1 MTEVIISSEQSLGD
15 GQEVNLFSCAL
26 TQQSVDNILV
36 ALSNNGVS
44 NGYVQLEGG
53 MNAIPSATGLAAK
66 AVLEGNGWNVNVNLP
81 PPGYVSIP
89 ASTDFDIEGDF
100 TIEMFVKFNQ
110 LDIYGTSPRPYS
122 FGAFPTAANAIS
134 FQTNQI
140 IFWANSDQ
148 RTVGVFT
155 PVIGQWYHICAM
167 RYGAD
172 GDKAVALFV
181 DGTRI
186 ATNLYNDPILSQGLP
201 LTIGY
206 GNEANSSLNGFIS
219 NFRWTESAVYDNAGF
234 TTPTSPL
241 TDLTGTKLLIFQ
253 GTTLGAML
261 TDNSGNGHNA
271 TGTGTFAYST
281 NDPFNSAQGSLQ
293 IGSV

>member
-1 MTEVIISSEQSLGD
+1 
-15 GQEVNLFSCAL
+15 
-26 TQQSVDNILV
+26 
-36 ALSNNGVS
+36 
-44 NGYVQLEGG
+44 
-53 MNAIPSATGLAAK
+53 
-66 AVLEGNGWNVNVNLP
+66 
-81 PPGYVSIP
+81 
-89 ASTDFDIEGDF
+89 
-100 TIEMFVKFNQ
+100 
-110 LDIYGTSPRPYS
+110 
-122 FGAFPTAANAIS
+122 
-134 FQTNQI
+134 
-140 IFWANSDQ
+140 
-148 RTVGVFT
+148 
-155 PVIGQWYHICAM
+155 M